1 MATAARVEVAAA
13 DGAVGAWAEAATAQE
28 VEGSVVAAVRAQVK
42 EAAEGGVNTAAA
54 TEVATEAAATGV
66 ATVAGMI
73 HEGSRLSYSRGFRVI
88 PA

>member
-1 MATAARVEVAAA
+1 VATAARVEVAAA
-13 DGAVGAWAEAATAQE
+13 DGAVGARAEAATAQE

-42 EAAEGGVNTAAA
+42 EAAEGGVNTAA
-54 TEVATEAAATGV
+54 TEV

-73 HEGSRLSYSRGFRVI
+73 HEGSRFYYSGVP